1 MLYYIDVPKSQ
12 LPANF
17 TTALIN
23 KGMHGFILKVQLSE
37 KLA

>member
-23 KGMHGFILKVQLSE
+23 KGMPVHFKGAVE
-37 KLA
+37 